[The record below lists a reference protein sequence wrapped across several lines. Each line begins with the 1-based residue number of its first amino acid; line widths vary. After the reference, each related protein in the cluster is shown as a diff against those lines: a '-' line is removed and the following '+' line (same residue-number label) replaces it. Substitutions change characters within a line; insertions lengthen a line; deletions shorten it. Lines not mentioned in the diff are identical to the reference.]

1 MTFSQ
6 SYHGL
11 GSKIAV
17 SAGDYVAFASTKLVC
32 CLIKS
37 LYGLKQAPKDG
48 LASSF
53 IICWMMAI
61 LC

>member
-6 SYHGL
+6 NYHGL

-53 IICWMMAI
+53 IIC
-61 LC
+61 